1 MKKELVGQYCTV
13 FQGITRERE
22 GVEYW
27 HGRELQEV
35 LGYTEWRNFTQVV
48 DKARAAC
55 RNSGQDPDDHFVDVG
70 TMVDLGSGAKRE
82 IEDLALTRYACYLIA
97 QNGDPRKPPVAFA
110 QTYFAIQT
118 RKQELIEQ
126 RLEEVER
133 LAAREKLSG
142 TEKSLSGIIYERVG
156 NEKSFGVIR
165 SKGDAA
171 LFGGRTTDDMKK
183 KLGVPKGRA
192 LADFLPTITI
202 KAKDFASEITNF
214 NIKDKDLRTENAIST
229 EHVQNNKD
237 VRKLLGERGIR
248 PEALPPSED
257 IKKLERR
264 VESEKRS
271 ISKGAKPLPP
281 GENAEGD
288 EKA

>member
-1 MKKELVGQYCTV
+1 MKRELVQQYCGV

-27 HGRELQEV
+27 HGRELQDV
-35 LGYTEWRNFTQVV
+35 LGYTKWDNFVQVV
-48 DKARAAC
+48 ERAKTAC
-55 RNSGQDPDDHFVDVG
+55 ANSGQDPNDHFADVG

-82 IEDLALTRYACYLIA
+82 VPDFVLTRYACYLIA
-97 QNGDPRKPPVAFA
+97 QNGDPRKTQVAFA
-110 QTYFAIQT
+110 QTYFALQT
-118 RKQELIEQ
+118 RKQELVEQ

-133 LAAREKLSG
+133 LAAREKLTG
-142 TEKSLSGIIYERVG
+142 TEKALSGIIYERVG
-156 NEKSFGVIR
+156 NEKSFGMIR

-171 LFGGRTTDDMKK
+171 LFGGRTTEDMKK

-214 NIKDKDLRTENAIST
+214 NIKDKDLRTEAAITS

-237 VRKLLGERGIR
+237 VRKLLGERGIQ
-248 PEALPPSED
+248 PEALPPAED

-271 ISKGAKPLPP
+271 ITKGAKPLPP
-281 GENAEGD
+281 SDDAQGCEA
-288 EKA
+288 